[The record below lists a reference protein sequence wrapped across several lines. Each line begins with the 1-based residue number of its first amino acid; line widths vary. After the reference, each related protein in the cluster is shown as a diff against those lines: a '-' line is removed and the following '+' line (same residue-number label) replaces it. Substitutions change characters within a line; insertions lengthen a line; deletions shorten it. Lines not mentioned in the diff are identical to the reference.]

1 MTSGDR
7 ADYRCCLSSLGTDP
21 PVCRVMLERSEMSA
35 KPRKTREI
43 ADEVI
48 CEGKSLREVMEFR
61 LDQKVTLIMSWEDGD
76 PEDTRTYS
84 DGEVDPLLLQT
95 KGEAL
100 GIAWCIALITE
111 PFLPNVDTVRQAAM
125 GRYYEAHPEELEED

>member
-1 MTSGDR
+1 VTSGDR
-7 ADYRCCLSSLGTDP
+7 ADYRCCLSSLGTHP

-35 KPRKTREI
+35 EPRKTREI

-61 LDQKVTLIMSWEDGD
+61 LDQKVTLIMSWDGD
-76 PEDTRTYS
+76 PE
-84 DGEVDPLLLQT
+84 VDDLLLQM